1 MIGRLKTR
9 FSGYSLRTKLII
21 ASLLLILIPMITLG
35 ALASMT
41 LTVLTGEQSD
51 EAYKQAMRQMTMN
64 VSAQVETVQNTIETA
79 RSKSRLCFVFR
90 HLMHD
95 KVSAGGEYD
104 YYKEIKAVKE
114 SMLSQ
119 TGAARIRIALK
130 AEATF
135 IRPYFDLFPEEILL
149 AEDGFYEEISR
160 SGSRW
165 FAPGSFSDAIYKDET
180 TLFYCVEMKDI
191 YSANEH
197 QGYILAAMES
207 SALFGALNAANLT
220 EGACVVVRQGE
231 EELYAAGDSGA
242 LEDARR
248 LLASRRADGVTRN
261 YRLVRGKVNASGWEI
276 IMLVPQDMVLR
287 RSRELRDNIFLLA
300 LVLSGIAIGFAL
312 WHTGRMNSR
321 LKEILFALR
330 RMEEGEFGRCMPV
343 EGNDEYST
351 LMREVNTM
359 SVRTEEL
366 MENLRLLQKQTQQA
380 EMRALYEQINPHFIY
395 NTLDVIRWLA
405 LSNKTESISEL
416 VEALIRYLRL
426 NLNHGKELTSVGS
439 ELEEVEQYM
448 RIMNYRYRGCIEFS
462 AQAEEAVR
470 MQPVLKLILQ
480 PLVENAVLHGV
491 MSSPERRG
499 WIRVRAFREGEAL
512 IYTVED
518 NGAGME
524 QAKADRLTSEMME
537 KNYGI
542 FSVNK
547 RLQTYYGADSGL
559 TIRTAPGQGCLVRV
573 RIFLGR
579 GVTIWRDE

>member
-1 MIGRLKTR
+1 MIHRLKTR
-9 FSGYSLRTKLII
+9 MSYYSLRTKLIV
-21 ASLLLILIPMITLG
+21 ASLLLILIPMMTLG
-35 ALASMT
+35 ALSSMT
-41 LTVLTGEQSD
+41 LMALSGEQSD

-64 VSAQVETVQNTIETA
+64 VSAKVENVENTVKTA
-79 RSKSRLCFVFR
+79 CNKSRLCFVFR

-95 KVSAGGEYD
+95 RVTAGGEYD

-114 SMLSQ
+114 TMLTQ
-119 TGAARIRIALK
+119 TGAGRIRIALK

-149 AEDGFYEEISR
+149 AEEGFQREISAVT
-160 SGSRW
+160 SRW
-165 FAPGSFSDAIYKDET
+165 FAPDSFSSAVVGVKGN
-180 TLFYCVEMKDI
+180 LVYCAEMKDI

-197 QGYILAAMES
+197 QGYVLAILEPGT
-207 SALFGALNAANLT
+207 LFGALDAANLAQ
-220 EGACVVVRQGE
+220 GACVLVRQGE
-231 EELYAAGDSGA
+231 QEFYAAGDEEA
-242 LEDARR
+242 LADARR
-248 LLASRRADGVTRN
+248 LLATERAEGLTRN
-261 YRLVRGKVNASGWEI
+261 YRLVRGKVHPSGWEI
-276 IMLVPQDMVLR
+276 VMLVPQDALLR
-287 RSRELRDNIFLLA
+287 RSHTLRNNIFMLA
-300 LVLSGIAIGFAL
+300 LALSGIAIGFAL
-312 WHTGRMNSR
+312 WYTGSMNRR
-321 LKEILFALR
+321 LKDILYALK
-330 RMEEGEFGRCMPV
+330 RMEAGEFGRCMPV
-343 EGNDEYST
+343 EGHDEYST
-351 LMREVNTM
+351 VQEEVNAM

-366 MENLRLLQKQTQQA
+366 LESLRALQKQTQQA

-405 LSNKTESISEL
+405 LGGKTEAISEL

-426 NLNHGKELTSVGS
+426 NLNHGKELTTVGS

-462 AQAEEAVR
+462 AQAEDAVR

-491 MSSPERRG
+491 MSRPDRQG

-524 QAKADRLTSEMME
+524 QEKADRLTREALE

-547 RLQTYYGADSGL
+547 RLKTYYGAQSGL
-559 TIRTAPGQGCLVRV
+559 VITSAPDQGCTVRV

-579 GVTIWRDE
+579 GVTIWRE